1 MFYLGIDVAKRK
13 HTAMILDEQ
22 GQVIRRAFSFTNDR
36 SGFGQLLAGIRALPE
51 SVTIGLEATG
61 HYWLA
66 LYDHLTRR
74 DYTVLVLNP
83 LQIAAYR
90 RTGIRKRKTDRHDA
104 YWIADFVRIGG
115 GQPCHVAQH
124 IILQIRELARFRFR
138 LVQQI
143 GDCKRKAISVLD
155 RVFPEYE
162 TLFSNMFI
170 RTSRRLLQEAVTGE
184 EFAAFPL
191 DELHSLL
198 SSSSRGRFGLSKA
211 QQILDTA
218 AQSVGVSF
226 LADAA
231 RLELHCLLNQIEF
244 LEGQVADVD
253 AALDTLLQQTEQH
266 LTTIPGISS
275 TLAAALLGEI
285 GDISRFPS
293 LEKLVAYAGIDPT
306 VYQTGQFEAQEA
318 HMSKRGSPYL
328 RHALWLAASVAR
340 QHDPQ
345 LKAYYERRRAE
356 GKAHGVIMGAI
367 CRKLLARVYVVLAEN
382 RPYIAD
388 QL

>member
-1 MFYLGIDVAKRK
+1 MYYLGIDVAKRK

-22 GQVIRRAFSFTNDR
+22 GQVIDRAFGFSNNR
-36 SGFGQLLAGIRALPE
+36 SGFGQLLAKMRALPE
-51 SVTIGLEATG
+51 PLTVSLEATG

-83 LQIAAYR
+83 LQMAAYR

-115 GQPCHVAQH
+115 GQPCHLSQQV
-124 IILQIRELARFRFR
+124 ILQIRELARFRFR
-138 LVQQI
+138 LVEQI
-143 GDCKRKAISVLD
+143 GDCKRKAISILD

-162 TLFSNMFI
+162 TLFSNIFI
-170 RTSRRLLQEAVTGE
+170 RTSRRLLQEAVTAE
-184 EFAAFPL
+184 EFADFAL

-198 SSSSRGRFGLSKA
+198 SSASRGRFGLTKA

-231 RLELHCLLNQIEF
+231 RLELRCLLNQIEF
-244 LEGQVADVD
+244 LEAQVAEVD
-253 AALDTLLQQTEQH
+253 AALDTLLQQTEQY
-266 LTTIPGISS
+266 LTTIPGIGA
-275 TLAAALLGEI
+275 TTAAALLGEI
-285 GDISRFPS
+285 GNVERFPN

-306 VYQTGQFEAQEA
+306 VYQTGQFEAREA
-318 HMSKRGSPYL
+318 RMSKRGSPYL

-345 LKAYYERRRAE
+345 LKAYYQRRRAE
-356 GKAHGVIMGAI
+356 GKPHGAIMGAI
-367 CRKLLARVYVVLAEN
+367 CRKLLARVYVVLREN
-382 RPYIAD
+382 RPYVIR

>member
-36 SGFGQLLAGIRALPE
+36 SGFGQLLAEIRALPE

-104 YWIADFVRIGG
+104 CWIADFVRIGG
-115 GQPCHVAQH
+115 GQPCQFPQQ
-124 IILQIRELARFRFR
+124 IIIQIRELARFRFR
-138 LVQQI
+138 LIQQI

-170 RTSRRLLQEAVTGE
+170 ATSRRLLQEAVTAE
-184 EFAAFPL
+184 EFAAFPP
-191 DELHSLL
+191 
-198 SSSSRGRFGLSKA
+198 R
-211 QQILDTA
+211 
-218 AQSVGVSF
+218 
-226 LADAA
+226 
-231 RLELHCLLNQIEF
+231 
-244 LEGQVADVD
+244 
-253 AALDTLLQQTEQH
+253 
-266 LTTIPGISS
+266 
-275 TLAAALLGEI
+275 
-285 GDISRFPS
+285 
-293 LEKLVAYAGIDPT
+293 
-306 VYQTGQFEAQEA
+306 
-318 HMSKRGSPYL
+318 
-328 RHALWLAASVAR
+328 
-340 QHDPQ
+340 
-345 LKAYYERRRAE
+345 
-356 GKAHGVIMGAI
+356 
-367 CRKLLARVYVVLAEN
+367 
-382 RPYIAD
+382 
-388 QL
+388 

>member
-36 SGFGQLLAGIRALPE
+36 SGFGQLLAEIRALPE
-51 SVTIGLEATG
+51 SVTVGLEATG

-74 DYTVLVLNP
+74 EYTVLVLNP

-115 GQPCHVAQH
+115 GRPCQVPQQ
-124 IILQIRELARFRFR
+124 IILQIRELARFRLR
-138 LVQQI
+138 LIQQI

-162 TLFSNMFI
+162 TLFSNIFI
-170 RTSRRLLQEAVTGE
+170 RTSRRLLQEAVTADD
-184 EFAAFPL
+184 FAAFPL

-231 RLELHCLLNQIEF
+231 RLQLRCLLNQIEF

-253 AALDTLLQQTEQH
+253 AALDALLQQTDQY
-266 LTTIPGISS
+266 LTTIPGIGS
-275 TLAAALLGEI
+275 TSAAALLGEI

-306 VYQTGQFEAQEA
+306 VYQTGQFEAQQA

-328 RHALWLAASVAR
+328 RHALWLAASAAR

-345 LKAYYERRRAE
+345 LKAYYQRRRAE
-356 GKAHGVIMGAI
+356 GKAHGVIIGAI

-382 RPYIAD
+382 RPYVVD

>member
-1 MFYLGIDVAKRK
+1 MYCLGIDIAKRK

-22 GQVIRRAFSFTNDR
+22 GQVIRPAFSFTNDGL
-36 SGFGQLLAGIRALPE
+36 GFGQLMAEIRALPE
-51 SVTIGLEATG
+51 AVIIGLEATG

-66 LYDHLTRR
+66 LYDHLTRQ

-115 GQPCHVAQH
+115 GQPCQVPQQ
-124 IILQIRELARFRFR
+124 ILLQIRELARFRFR

-143 GDCKRKAISVLD
+143 GDSKRKVISILD

-162 TLFSNMFI
+162 TLFSNIFI
-170 RTSRRLLQEAVTGE
+170 RTSRRLLQEAVMAE
-184 EFAAFPL
+184 EFAALPL
-191 DELHSLL
+191 DELRSLL
-198 SSSSRGRFGLSKA
+198 SSTSRGRFGLTKA
-211 QQILDTA
+211 QQIIDTA

-231 RLELHCLLNQIEF
+231 RLELRCLLNQIEF
-244 LEGQVADVD
+244 VETQIADVD
-253 AALDTLLQQTEQH
+253 AALETLLQQTEQH
-266 LTTIPGISS
+266 LTTIPGIGS
-275 TLAAALLGEI
+275 TSAAALLGEI
-285 GDISRFPS
+285 GHVERFPS

-328 RHALWLAASVAR
+328 RHALWLAASGAR

-345 LKAYYERRRAE
+345 LKAYYERRRTE
-356 GKAHGVIMGAI
+356 GKAHGAIMGAI
-367 CRKLLARVYVVLAEN
+367 CRKLLARVYTVLREK
-382 RPYIAD
+382 RPYVISA
-388 QL
+388 L

>member
-1 MFYLGIDVAKRK
+1 MYYLGIDVGKRK

-22 GQVIRRAFSFTNDR
+22 GQVIDRAFSFSNDR
-36 SGFGQLLAGIRALPE
+36 SGFGQLVAKMRALPE
-51 SVTIGLEATG
+51 PVTIGLEATG

-115 GQPCHVAQH
+115 GQPCHVSQQV
-124 IILQIRELARFRFR
+124 ILQIRELARFRFR
-138 LVQQI
+138 LVEQI
-143 GDCKRKAISVLD
+143 GDCKRKAISILD

-162 TLFSNMFI
+162 TLFSNIFI
-170 RTSRRLLQEAVTGE
+170 RTSRRLLQEAVTAE
-184 EFAAFPL
+184 EFADFAL

-198 SSSSRGRFGLSKA
+198 SSVSRGRFGLTKA
-211 QQILDTA
+211 QQIIDTA
-218 AQSVGVSF
+218 AQSIGVSF

-231 RLELHCLLNQIEF
+231 RLELRCLLNQIEF
-244 LEGQVADVD
+244 LEAQVADVD
-253 AALDTLLQQTEQH
+253 AALDTLLQQTEQY
-266 LTTIPGISS
+266 LTTIPGIGA
-275 TLAAALLGEI
+275 TTAAALLGEI
-285 GDISRFPS
+285 GNVERFPN

-306 VYQTGQFEAQEA
+306 VYQTGQFEAGA
-318 HMSKRGSPYL
+318 ARMSKRGSPYL

-340 QHDPQ
+340 QYDPQ
-345 LKAYYERRRAE
+345 LKAYYQRRRAE
-356 GKAHGVIMGAI
+356 GKPHGAIMGAI
-367 CRKLLARVYVVLAEN
+367 CRKLLARVYTVLREK
-382 RPYIAD
+382 RPYVIHH
-388 QL
+388 L

>member
-13 HTAMILDEQ
+13 HTAMVLDEQ
-22 GQVIRRAFSFTNDR
+22 GQVIRRAFSFTNNR
-36 SGFGQLLAGIRALPE
+36 SGFGQLLAEIHALPG
-51 SVTIGLEATG
+51 SVTMGLEATG

-74 DYTVLVLNP
+74 EHTVLVLNP

-90 RTGIRKRKTDRHDA
+90 RTGIRKRKTDRYDA

-115 GQPCHVAQH
+115 GQPCHVAQQ

-170 RTSRRLLQEAVTGE
+170 RTSRRLLQEAVTAE

-191 DELHSLL
+191 NELHSLL

-211 QQILDTA
+211 QQIIDTA

-231 RLELHCLLNQIEF
+231 RLELRCLLNQIEF
-244 LEGQVADVD
+244 LESQVADVN
-253 AALDTLLQQTEQH
+253 AALDALLQQTEQH
-266 LTTIPGISS
+266 LTTIPGIGS

-285 GDISRFPS
+285 GDINRFAS

-306 VYQTGQFEAQEA
+306 VYQTGQFEAQQA

-328 RHALWLAASVAR
+328 RHALWLAASAAR

-356 GKAHGVIMGAI
+356 GKPHGVVMGAM

-382 RPYIAD
+382 RPYVVD
-388 QL
+388 HL

>member
-36 SGFGQLLAGIRALPE
+36 SGFGQLLAEIRALPE
-51 SVTIGLEATG
+51 SVIIGLEATG

-74 DYTVLVLNP
+74 EHTVLVLNP

-115 GQPCHVAQH
+115 GQPSQVSQES
-124 IILQIRELARFRFR
+124 ILQIRELARFRFR

-170 RTSRRLLQEAVTGE
+170 RTSRRLLQEAVTAE

-211 QQILDTA
+211 QQIIDTA
-218 AQSVGVSF
+218 ARSVGVSF

-231 RLELHCLLNQIEF
+231 RLELRCLLNQIEF
-244 LEGQVADVD
+244 LEDQVADVN
-253 AALDTLLQQTEQH
+253 AALDALLQQTEQH
-266 LTTIPGISS
+266 LTTIPGIGP
-275 TLAAALLGEI
+275 TLVAALLGEI
-285 GDISRFPS
+285 GDINRFAS

-345 LKAYYERRRAE
+345 LKAYYQRRRAE
-356 GKAHGVIMGAI
+356 GKAHGVVIGAI

-382 RPYIAD
+382 RPYVVD

>member
-13 HTAMILDEQ
+13 HTAMILDGQ

-36 SGFGQLLAGIRALPE
+36 SGFGQLLAEIRALPE
-51 SVTIGLEATG
+51 SVIIGLEATG

-74 DYTVLVLNP
+74 EHTVLVLNP

-115 GQPCHVAQH
+115 GQPSQVPQQ

-138 LVQQI
+138 LIQQI

-162 TLFSNMFI
+162 TFFSNMFI
-170 RTSRRLLQEAVTGE
+170 RTSRRLLQKAVTAE
-184 EFAAFPL
+184 EFAALPL

-211 QQILDTA
+211 QQIIDTA
-218 AQSVGVSF
+218 ARSVGVSF

-244 LEGQVADVD
+244 LEGQVADID

-266 LTTIPGISS
+266 LTTIPGIGS

-285 GDISRFPS
+285 GDVNRFAT

-306 VYQTGQFEAQEA
+306 VYQTGQFEARQA

-328 RHALWLAASVAR
+328 RHALWLAASAAR

-356 GKAHGVIMGAI
+356 GKAHGVVIGAI
-367 CRKLLARVYVVLAEN
+367 CRKLLARVYAVLVEN
-382 RPYIAD
+382 RPYVID

>member
-36 SGFGQLLAGIRALPE
+36 SGFGQLLAEIRALPE

-104 YWIADFVRIGG
+104 CWIADFVRIGG
-115 GQPCHVAQH
+115 GQPCQVPQQ

-170 RTSRRLLQEAVTGE
+170 RTSRRLLQEAVTAE
-184 EFAAFPL
+184 EFAAFAL

-253 AALDTLLQQTEQH
+253 AALDTLLQQTQQH

-285 GDISRFPS
+285 GDINRFPS

-345 LKAYYERRRAE
+345 LKAYYQRRRAE

-382 RPYIAD
+382 RPYVAD

>member
-13 HTAMILDEQ
+13 HTALILDEQ

-36 SGFGQLLAGIRALPE
+36 SGFGQLLAEMRALPE
-51 SVTIGLEATG
+51 SVSVGLEATG

-74 DYTVLVLNP
+74 EHTVLVLNP

-90 RTGIRKRKTDRHDA
+90 RTGIRKRKTDRHDT

-115 GQPCHVAQH
+115 GQPCQFPQQ
-124 IILQIRELARFRFR
+124 IIIQIRELARFRFR
-138 LVQQI
+138 LIQQI

-170 RTSRRLLQEAVTGE
+170 ATSRRLLQEAVTAE
-184 EFAAFPL
+184 EFAAFRL

-231 RLELHCLLNQIEF
+231 RLELRCLLNQIEF

-253 AALDTLLQQTEQH
+253 VALETLLQQTQQY
-266 LTTIPGISS
+266 LTSIPGIGS

-285 GDISRFPS
+285 GDINRFPS

-345 LKAYYERRRAE
+345 LKAYYDKRRAE

-367 CRKLLARVYVVLAEN
+367 CRKLLARVYVVLAHN
-382 RPYIAD
+382 RPYVID

>member
-13 HTAMILDEQ
+13 HTALILDEQ

-36 SGFGQLLAGIRALPE
+36 SGFGQLLAEMRALPE
-51 SVTIGLEATG
+51 SVSVGLEATG

-74 DYTVLVLNP
+74 EHTVLVLNP

-90 RTGIRKRKTDRHDA
+90 RTGIRKRKTDRHDT

-115 GQPCHVAQH
+115 GQPCQFPQQ
-124 IILQIRELARFRFR
+124 IIIQIRELARFRFR
-138 LVQQI
+138 LIQQI

-170 RTSRRLLQEAVTGE
+170 RTSRRLLQEAVTAE

-275 TLAAALLGEI
+275 TLAAAFLGEI
-285 GDISRFPS
+285 GDINRFPS

-345 LKAYYERRRAE
+345 LKAYYQRRRAE

-382 RPYIAD
+382 RPYVAD

>member
-1 MFYLGIDVAKRK
+1 MYHVGIDVAKRS

-22 GQVIRRAFSFTNDR
+22 GQVMSRAFSFTNDR
-36 SGFGQLLAGIRALPE
+36 SGFGQLVANIQALPE
-51 SVTIGLEATG
+51 QAIIGLEATG

-74 DYTVLVLNP
+74 DYTILVLNP

-115 GQPCHVAQH
+115 GQPCHLSHQVL
-124 IILQIRELARFRFR
+124 LQIRELARFRSR
-138 LVQQI
+138 LIQQI

-170 RTSRRLLQEAVTGE
+170 RTSRRLLQEAVTAE
-184 EFAAFPL
+184 EFADFPL
-191 DELHSLL
+191 HELHSLV
-198 SSSSRGRFGLSKA
+198 SSASRGRFGLTKA
-211 QQILDTA
+211 QQIINTA

-231 RLELHCLLNQIEF
+231 RLELRCLLNQIEF
-244 LEGQVADVD
+244 VEAQVADVE
-253 AALDTLLQQTEQH
+253 AALDALLQQTEQY
-266 LTTIPGISS
+266 LTSIPGIGPTS
-275 TLAAALLGEI
+275 AAALLGEI
-285 GDISRFPS
+285 GNADRFPT

-328 RHALWLAASVAR
+328 RHALWLAASAAR

-345 LKAYYERRRAE
+345 LKAYYQRRRAE
-356 GKAHGVIMGAI
+356 GKPHGVIMGAI
-367 CRKLLARVYVVLAEN
+367 CRKLLARVYVVLREK
-382 RPYIAD
+382 RPYVTA

>member
-13 HTAMILDEQ
+13 HTAMILDGQ

-36 SGFGQLLAGIRALPE
+36 SGFGQLLAEIRALPE
-51 SVTIGLEATG
+51 SVTVGLEATG

-74 DYTVLVLNP
+74 EHTVLVLNP

-115 GQPCHVAQH
+115 GQPSQVPQQ

-162 TLFSNMFI
+162 TFFSNMFI
-170 RTSRRLLQEAVTGE
+170 RTSRRLLQEAVTAE

-191 DELHSLL
+191 DELHSLI

-211 QQILDTA
+211 QQIIDTA
-218 AQSVGVSF
+218 ARSVGVSF

-231 RLELHCLLNQIEF
+231 RLELRCLLNQIEF
-244 LEGQVADVD
+244 LEDQVADVD
-253 AALDTLLQQTEQH
+253 AALDALLQQTEQY
-266 LTTIPGISS
+266 LTTIPGIGP

-285 GDISRFPS
+285 GDINRFAS

-306 VYQTGQFEAQEA
+306 VYQTGQFEARQA

-328 RHALWLAASVAR
+328 RHALWLAASAAR

-345 LKAYYERRRAE
+345 LKAYYQRRRAE
-356 GKAHGVIMGAI
+356 GKAHGVVIGAI
-367 CRKLLARVYVVLAEN
+367 CRKLLARIYVVLAEN
-382 RPYIAD
+382 RPYVVD

>member
-1 MFYLGIDVAKRK
+1 MV
-13 HTAMILDEQ
+13 LDEQ
-22 GQVIRRAFSFTNDR
+22 GQVIRRAFSFTNNR
-36 SGFGQLLAGIRALPE
+36 SGFGQLLAEIHALPG
-51 SVTIGLEATG
+51 SVTMGLEATG

-74 DYTVLVLNP
+74 EHTVLVLNP

-90 RTGIRKRKTDRHDA
+90 RTGIRKRKTDRYDA

-115 GQPCHVAQH
+115 GQPCHVAQQ

-170 RTSRRLLQEAVTGE
+170 RTSRRLLQEAVTAE

-191 DELHSLL
+191 NELHSLL

-211 QQILDTA
+211 QQIIDTA

-231 RLELHCLLNQIEF
+231 RLELRCLLNQIEF
-244 LEGQVADVD
+244 LESQVADVN
-253 AALDTLLQQTEQH
+253 AALDALLQQTEQH
-266 LTTIPGISS
+266 LTTIPGIGS

-285 GDISRFPS
+285 GDINRFAS

-306 VYQTGQFEAQEA
+306 VYQTGQFEAQQA
-318 HMSKRGSPYL
+318 HTSKRGSPYL
-328 RHALWLAASVAR
+328 RHALWLAASAAR

-356 GKAHGVIMGAI
+356 GKPHGVVMGAM

-382 RPYIAD
+382 RPYVVD
-388 QL
+388 HL

>member
-1 MFYLGIDVAKRK
+1 MYCLGIDIAKRK

-22 GQVIRRAFSFTNDR
+22 GQVIRRAFSFTNDG
-36 SGFGQLLAGIRALPE
+36 SGFGQLMAEIRALPE
-51 SVTIGLEATG
+51 AVIIGLEATG

-66 LYDHLTRR
+66 LYDHLTRQ

-90 RTGIRKRKTDRHDA
+90 RTGIRKCKTDRHDA

-115 GQPCHVAQH
+115 GQPCQVPQQ
-124 IILQIRELARFRFR
+124 ILLQIRELARFRFR

-143 GDCKRKAISVLD
+143 GDSKRKVISILD

-162 TLFSNMFI
+162 TLFSNIFI
-170 RTSRRLLQEAVTGE
+170 RTSRRLLQEAVMAE

-191 DELHSLL
+191 DELRSLL
-198 SSSSRGRFGLSKA
+198 SSTSRGRFGLTKA
-211 QQILDTA
+211 QQIIDTA

-231 RLELHCLLNQIEF
+231 RLELRCLLNQIEF
-244 LEGQVADVD
+244 VETQIADVD
-253 AALDTLLQQTEQH
+253 TALETLLQQTEQH
-266 LTTIPGISS
+266 LTTIPGIGS
-275 TLAAALLGEI
+275 TSAAALLGEI
-285 GDISRFPS
+285 GQVERFPS

-328 RHALWLAASVAR
+328 RHALWLAASGAR

-345 LKAYYERRRAE
+345 LKAYYERRRTE
-356 GKAHGVIMGAI
+356 GKAHGAIMGAI
-367 CRKLLARVYVVLAEN
+367 CRKLLARVYTVLREK
-382 RPYIAD
+382 RPYVISA
-388 QL
+388 L

>member
-13 HTAMILDEQ
+13 HTAMILGEQ
-22 GQVIRRAFSFTNDR
+22 GQVIRRAFSFTNNR
-36 SGFGQLLAGIRALPE
+36 SGFGQLLAEMRALPE
-51 SVTIGLEATG
+51 SVIIGLEATG

-74 DYTVLVLNP
+74 GHTVLVLNP

-104 YWIADFVRIGG
+104 HWIADFVRIGG

-138 LVQQI
+138 LIQQI

-170 RTSRRLLQEAVTGE
+170 RTSRRLLQEAVTPE
-184 EFAAFPL
+184 DFAAFPL
-191 DELHSLL
+191 HELHSLL

-244 LEGQVADVD
+244 VEAQVADVD
-253 AALDTLLQQTEQH
+253 AVLDTLLQKTEQY
-266 LTTIPGISS
+266 LTTIPGIGS

-306 VYQTGQFEAQEA
+306 VYQTGQFQAQEA

-345 LKAYYERRRAE
+345 LKTYYERRRAE
-356 GKAHGVIMGAI
+356 GKAHGVVMGAI
-367 CRKLLARVYVVLAEN
+367 CRKLLARIYVVLAEN
-382 RPYIAD
+382 RPYVVD

>member
-13 HTAMILDEQ
+13 HTAMILNEQ
-22 GQVIRRAFSFTNDR
+22 GQVIRRAFSFSNDR
-36 SGFGQLLAGIRALPE
+36 SGFGQLMAEIHALRQA
-51 SVTIGLEATG
+51 VIIALEATG

-66 LYDHLTRR
+66 LYEHLTRR
-74 DYTVLVLNP
+74 DHTVLVLNP

-115 GQPCHVAQH
+115 GQPCHVSRQV
-124 IILQIRELARFRFR
+124 ILQIRELARFRFR
-138 LVQQI
+138 LIQQI
-143 GDCKRKAISVLD
+143 GDCKRKVISVLD

-162 TLFSNMFI
+162 TLFSNVFI
-170 RTSRRLLQEAVTGE
+170 RTSRRLLQEAVTAE
-184 EFAAFPL
+184 EFAAFSL
-191 DELHSLL
+191 HELHSLL

-244 LEGQVADVD
+244 LERQVADVD

-266 LTTIPGISS
+266 LTTIPGIGS

-285 GDISRFPS
+285 GDINRFPS

-306 VYQTGQFEAQEA
+306 VYQTGQFEAQET

-328 RHALWLAASVAR
+328 RHALWLAAAVAR
-340 QHDPQ
+340 QYDPQ
-345 LKAYYERRRAE
+345 LKAYYQLRRAE
-356 GKAHGVIMGAI
+356 GKPHGVIMGAI
-367 CRKLLARVYVVLAEN
+367 CRKLLARVYTVLAEN
-382 RPYIAD
+382 RPYVVD

>member
-1 MFYLGIDVAKRK
+1 MYCLGIDIAKRK

-22 GQVIRRAFSFTNDR
+22 GQVIRRAFSLTNDGL
-36 SGFGQLLAGIRALPE
+36 GFGQLMAEIRALPE
-51 SVTIGLEATG
+51 AVIIGLEATG

-66 LYDHLTRR
+66 LYDHLTRQ

-90 RTGIRKRKTDRHDA
+90 RTGIRKCKTDRHDA

-115 GQPCHVAQH
+115 GQPCQVPQQ
-124 IILQIRELARFRFR
+124 ILLQIRELARFRFR

-143 GDCKRKAISVLD
+143 GDSKRKVISILD

-162 TLFSNMFI
+162 TLFSNIFI
-170 RTSRRLLQEAVTGE
+170 RTSRRLLQEAVMAE

-191 DELHSLL
+191 DELRSLL
-198 SSSSRGRFGLSKA
+198 SSTSRGRFGLTKA
-211 QQILDTA
+211 QQIIDTA

-231 RLELHCLLNQIEF
+231 RLELRCLLNQIEF
-244 LEGQVADVD
+244 VETQIADVD
-253 AALDTLLQQTEQH
+253 TALETLLQQTEQH
-266 LTTIPGISS
+266 LTTIPGIGS
-275 TLAAALLGEI
+275 TSAAALLGEI
-285 GDISRFPS
+285 GQVERFPS

-328 RHALWLAASVAR
+328 RHALWLAASGAR

-345 LKAYYERRRAE
+345 LKAYYERRRTE
-356 GKAHGVIMGAI
+356 GKAHGAIMGAI
-367 CRKLLARVYVVLAEN
+367 CRKLLARVYTVLREK
-382 RPYIAD
+382 RPYVISA
-388 QL
+388 L

>member
-1 MFYLGIDVAKRK
+1 MYYLGIDVAKRK
-13 HTAMILDEQ
+13 HTAMVVDEQ
-22 GQVIRRAFSFTNDR
+22 GQVFTRAFSFSNDR
-36 SGFGQLLAGIRALPE
+36 AGFGQLLAKIQTLTAA
-51 SVTIGLEATG
+51 VTVALEATG

-66 LYDHLTRR
+66 LYDYLTSR

-115 GQPCHVAQH
+115 GQPCHISQQV
-124 IILQIRELARFRFR
+124 ILQIRELARFRFR
-138 LVQQI
+138 LVEQI
-143 GDCKRKAISVLD
+143 GDCKRKIISVLD

-162 TLFSNMFI
+162 TLFSNIFI
-170 RTSRRLLQEAVTGE
+170 RTSRRLLQEAVTAE
-184 EFAAFPL
+184 EFADFPL

-198 SSSSRGRFGLSKA
+198 SSTSRGRFGLSKA
-211 QQILDTA
+211 QQIIDTA
-218 AQSVGVSF
+218 AQSIGVSF

-231 RLELHCLLNQIEF
+231 RLELHCLLQQIEF
-244 LEGQVADVD
+244 LEAQVADVD
-253 AALDTLLQQTEQH
+253 AALNTLLQQTEQY
-266 LTTIPGISS
+266 LTTIPGIGA
-275 TLAAALLGEI
+275 TTAAAILGEI
-285 GDISRFPS
+285 GNIKRFPS

-306 VYQTGQFEAQEA
+306 LYQTGQFEAKVA

-328 RHALWLAASVAR
+328 RHALWQAASAAR
-340 QHDPQ
+340 QYDPQ
-345 LKAYYERRRAE
+345 LKAYYQRRRAE

-367 CRKLLARVYVVLAEN
+367 CRKLLARIYAVLSEN
-382 RPYIAD
+382 RPYVID